1 MMETQNLGVV
11 VIPNYASLSLG
22 IKNVEGFT
30 NAARITIHNAL
41 EARGDFMAKPEPS
54 PEPKRKR
61 A

>member
-1 MMETQNLGVV
+1 MEAQNLGTV
-11 VIPNYASLSLG
+11 VISNYASLILG

-30 NAARITIHNAL
+30 NAARLTIQDCLIN
-41 EARGDFMAKPEPS
+41 RGDFMAKPEPS